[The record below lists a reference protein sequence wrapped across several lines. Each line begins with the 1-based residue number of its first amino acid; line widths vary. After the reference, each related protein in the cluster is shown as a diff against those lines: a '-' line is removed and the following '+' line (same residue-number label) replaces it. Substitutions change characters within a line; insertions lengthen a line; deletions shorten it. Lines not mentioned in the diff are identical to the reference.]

1 MKLQDVQE
9 QLAKDFELHKDKLD
23 QHLNDIP
30 NLLNKWFCI
39 ASQERLV
46 LKDYQR
52 KWKTLFWARR
62 ELYMGNA
69 PDDALKAEPMNR
81 KILKGDVGIWLDADP
96 ELNKLQAQID
106 ICEEKVAH
114 IERNLKQLDR
124 RGFEIKSQLDFW
136 KWSGGQ
142 EY

>member
-1 MKLQDVQE
+1 MKLQEIQE
-9 QLAKDFELHKDKLD
+9 ALATDFELHKDKLD
-23 QHLNDIP
+23 EHLNDIP

-39 ASQERLV
+39 ASHERILMKE
-46 LKDYQR
+46 LQR
-52 KWKTLFWARR
+52 QYKTLYWARR

-81 KILKGDVGIWLDADP
+81 KILKGDVQIWLDADP
-96 ELNKLQAQID
+96 QLNAIQAQID
-106 ICEEKVAH
+106 VFEEKIAH
-114 IERNLKQLDR
+114 IERNLKQLDK

-142 EY
+142 SF